1 MYKPLLFAAGLLLS
15 SAVYHGG
22 SANAQDSD
30 TGTAPNYQQPPTSS
44 YPEGEGNN
52 QYGQQYN
59 QNSSPSNQY
68 SNTYPDAGQYDRQNQ
83 QGYDSNR
90 GEGYPQASREG
101 PLPQQAIE
109 DMLRRQNF
117 GEFRN
122 FESKGNVYKV
132 TAVDQ
137 RGQVYRLSVDAY
149 TGRIIEAKRKES

>member
-44 YPEGEGNN
+44 YPEGEGN
-52 QYGQQYN
+52 GQQYN
-59 QNSSPSNQY
+59 Q
-68 SNTYPDAGQYDRQNQ
+68 DAGQYDRQNQ

-90 GEGYPQASREG
+90 GEGYPQANREG

>member
-15 SAVYHGG
+15 SAVYHGH
-22 SANAQDSD
+22 SANAQDYD

-44 YPEGEGNN
+44 YPDAGGNS
-52 QYGQQYN
+52 QYGQQYE
-59 QNSSPSNQY
+59 QNSYPSNQY
-68 SNTYPDAGQYDRQNQ
+68 SNTYPDAGQYDQNQ
-83 QGYDSNR
+83 QRYGSNQGQGYGQVN
-90 GEGYPQASREG
+90 REG

-149 TGRIIEAKRKES
+149 TGRVIEAKRKES